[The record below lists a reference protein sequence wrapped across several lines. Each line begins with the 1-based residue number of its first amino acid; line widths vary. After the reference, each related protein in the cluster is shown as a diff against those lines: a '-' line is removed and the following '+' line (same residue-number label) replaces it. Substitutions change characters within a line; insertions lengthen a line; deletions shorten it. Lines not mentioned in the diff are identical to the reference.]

1 MASTGFGRDR
11 ATHERFWLDSARLAT
26 FVISGEEE
34 LFGFDSAYEG
44 GFARGVASRFRD
56 AEEAGAI
63 VGPGELEVVLY
74 ALDSESLIVAVRER
88 ELPRYLDAPM
98 RQLATYSFDATDVV
112 SYGDDSFKECCNGIA
127 ALLERANELLPSLAA
142 LREAELQA
150 VRS

>member
-1 MASTGFGRDR
+1 VASTGFGRHR
-11 ATHERFWLDSARLAT
+11 ASHGRFWLDSARLAT
-26 FVISGEEE
+26 YVICGEEE

-44 GFARGVASRFRD
+44 GFARGIASRFRD

-74 ALDSESLIVAVRER
+74 ALDAESLILAVRER
-88 ELPRYLDAPM
+88 ELPHHLNTPM

-112 SYGDDSFKECCNGIA
+112 SYGDDSFEECCNGIA
-127 ALLERANELLPSLAA
+127 AILERANELLPSLAA
-142 LREAELQA
+142 LREAELRA